1 MRKFFVL
8 TLAALLAVGAGTAHA
23 GGYRDYGY
31 RDYGHRHHDR
41 PHRDAYLVGGLLLG
55 LAAGAALADD
65 DRHWRHDRYDY
76 RYDRHWRDDDRYWRD
91 HRGYRHGYGY
101 GPRYGREVVVYR
113 EVRLPVYRD
122 RYYYAPPRR
131 HYGYRGW

>member
-55 LAAGAALADD
+55 LAAGAALS
-65 DRHWRHDRYDY
+65 DRDDRYDY
-76 RYDRHWRDDDRYWRD
+76 RDDRRHGRYDDDRYWHD
-91 HRGYRHGYGY
+91 HRGHRYGY

-113 EVRLPVYRD
+113 EVRRPVYRD

-131 HYGYRGW
+131 HYGYRYGYRGW